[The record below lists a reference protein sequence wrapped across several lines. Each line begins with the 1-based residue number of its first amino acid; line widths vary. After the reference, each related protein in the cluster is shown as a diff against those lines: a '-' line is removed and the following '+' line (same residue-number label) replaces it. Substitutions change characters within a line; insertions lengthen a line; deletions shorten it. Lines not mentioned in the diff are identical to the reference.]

1 MFLKNYFNQCK
12 KENEIPPEKY
22 NFAQNGLTIIRFK
35 LKSML
40 CRNPILCQNSGHPL
54 GDFKATCLYWLF
66 RTSFSSCESN
76 EYPKKTLPAD
86 FAQAPQCIL
95 GYKVRVKRSDAIAIY
110 LIWGH
115 IQTTLTIYICLLTS
129 THQAPQSWGVCLVS
143 WLSSLR
149 QFKIRI
155 HQHKI

>member
-54 GDFKATCLYWLF
+54 GDFKATCLY
-66 RTSFSSCESN
+66 
-76 EYPKKTLPAD
+76 
-86 FAQAPQCIL
+86 
-95 GYKVRVKRSDAIAIY
+95 
-110 LIWGH
+110 
-115 IQTTLTIYICLLTS
+115 
-129 THQAPQSWGVCLVS
+129 
-143 WLSSLR
+143 
-149 QFKIRI
+149 
-155 HQHKI
+155 